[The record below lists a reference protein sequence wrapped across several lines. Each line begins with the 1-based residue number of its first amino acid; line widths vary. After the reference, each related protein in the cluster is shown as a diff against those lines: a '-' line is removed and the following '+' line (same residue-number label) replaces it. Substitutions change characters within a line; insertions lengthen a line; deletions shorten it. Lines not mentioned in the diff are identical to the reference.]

1 MKKKFIIKLMQ
12 TTPAMLAICLAG
24 AFSANATTYD
34 ISANVGGADPS
45 VYTTPVNLNTAQWN
59 TWVKTGFN
67 VIAGDTLV
75 ITAAG
80 TWTIDNGN
88 PSAPWKAEP
97 ITSWNGAASGWDYSA
112 VAGPNGLAG
121 SPWTS
126 DNYVSGVNQGSLI
139 AYVGSTPAAPGSGYG
154 AVSSGTD
161 GYYAIGSSATITWGA
176 AARFGSV
183 SMMTKDRGT
192 LSTIRAPCPSPRQ
205 SSPPR

>member
-80 TWTIDNGN
+80 TWTIDNATQVPLGRQN
-88 PSAPWKAEP
+88 QLPH
-97 ITSWNGAASGWDYSA
+97 GMGLL
-112 VAGPNGLAG
+112 LAG
-121 SPWTS
+121 TT
-126 DNYVSGVNQGSLI
+126 Q
-139 AYVGSTPAAPGSGYG
+139 
-154 AVSSGTD
+154 
-161 GYYAIGSSATITWGA
+161 
-176 AARFGSV
+176 
-183 SMMTKDRGT
+183 
-192 LSTIRAPCPSPRQ
+192 Q
-205 SSPPR
+205 